1 MTVNMQASHNFF
13 AQVLIVFLIIEG
25 LKIFPF
31 IAHAS
36 RGSLVFKISL
46 NVVVNFA
53 FSMLVRGSG
62 GEMFLGE
69 GITPLL
75 WNVAAGTLAT
85 AGLHRLKKAFERRS
99 PSNHLWEAKPAP
111 PWKK

>member
-13 AQVLIVFLIIEG
+13 AQVLIAFLLIEG

-36 RGSLVFKISL
+36 RGSLVFKILL
-46 NVVVNFA
+46 NLVVNFL
-53 FSMLVRGSG
+53 FSLLMRGSG
-62 GEMFLGE
+62 GEMILGE
-69 GITPLL
+69 GAGPLL
-75 WNVAAGTLAT
+75 LSVVAGSLAT

-99 PSNHLWEAKPAP
+99 PSNHLWEAKQGP